1 MADFIIVLLIAF
13 WCGIVIR
20 SQIVRRGKG
29 GKCSGCCSGSCTGCS
44 GCSSAAIDELIRRAK
59 EES

>member
-1 MADFIIVLLIAF
+1 MADIIIVLLVAL

-20 SQIVRRGKG
+20 SQLARRGRNR
-29 GKCSGCCSGSCTGCS
+29 KCSGCCSGICSGCS

-59 EES
+59 EEA